1 MQRSVTLADW
11 ASPVVESVTHTV
23 FDAAGST
30 LMQPDGCWDFVML
43 KTERGVTVLRTGLT
57 TTAVTH
63 QFSAGDE
70 ILAISFKP
78 SSFMTL
84 MPGEQMR
91 DGGVVLDGIGRDRF
105 WLGSDVFE
113 IPSIET
119 VDGFVDRL
127 LRKGVVENNTVV
139 ASVVS
144 GHPMAM
150 SERTMQRHFLKTTG
164 LTYKAFT
171 QVERAQKAI
180 GMLQQGHAAA
190 DVAFA
195 LGYADQPHMI
205 RSLKAIMGQ
214 TPGQIAARQVSEIFN
229 PAAGPLARKNALST
243 QRGPADDHPEPVQ
256 DRHFR
261 RRPV

>member
-1 MQRSVTLADW
+1 MHRIVKLEGWT
-11 ASPVVESVTHTV
+11 SPVVEAVTHTT
-23 FDAAGST
+23 FGENGRMQ
-30 LMQPDGCWDFVML
+30 MQPDGCWDFVVM
-43 KTERGVTVLRTGLT
+43 KSATGIMVLRTGLT

-63 QFSAGDE
+63 EFSAGDE
-70 ILAISFKP
+70 ILSIAFKP
-78 SSFMTL
+78 SSYMSL

-91 DGGVVLDGIGRDRF
+91 DEGVVLPGVGQDRF
-105 WLGSDVFE
+105 WLGTDVFE
-113 IPSIET
+113 IPNFDT
-119 VDGFVDRL
+119 VDRFVDKL
-127 LRKGVVENNTVV
+127 LRNGIVEDNTLV

-171 QVERAQKAI
+171 QIERARKAI
-180 GMLQQGHAAA
+180 TLLQQGRPAA

-214 TPGQIAARQVSEIFN
+214 TPGQIAPR
-229 PAAGPLARKNALST
+229 
-243 QRGPADDHPEPVQ
+243 
-256 DRHFR
+256 
-261 RRPV
+261 